1 MERILKQIIHFSI
14 VGGLTTGLDF
24 ILLALLTEIVKIPY
38 YISNIFSFSVSLI
51 INYLLSIHYGL
62 VRYRNYFLQKN
73 NHSKIKNIFSF
84 FGLSIIG
91 LIINQIILV
100 LLTQRLGVFYVF
112 SKVISTGIVMMW
124 NFISKKIYFEYG
136 NNEL

>member
-51 INYLLSIHYGL
+51 INYLLSIHY
-62 VRYRNYFLQKN
+62 VFLQKN

>member
-51 INYLLSIHYGL
+51 VNYLLSIHY
-62 VRYRNYFLQKN
+62 VFLQKN